1 MANVFIFSMDD
12 AATGTRCGITMTEGC
27 ELEPLLPFIQEKS
40 QIEDLGRIYPDG
52 KCYPWGALESGD
64 NVSAW
69 NIMEQDD
76 LVLGYRN
83 RSIVSASYVWMKI
96 RNPSLAARLW
106 NKTAEGTLSLMC
118 FTDEPQ
124 WGDTPIV
131 SQMLEYLD
139 PDYGDFTKLNSEKC
153 DNILRQYGSFETF
166 VRLGLRFDFPFS
178 FRHSE

>member
-52 KCYPWGALESGD
+52 KCYPWGALESGE

-106 NKTAEGTLSLMC
+106 NESAAGPFSLMC
-118 FTDEPQ
+118 FTDEPH
-124 WGDTPIV
+124 WGDVPIV
-131 SQMLEYLD
+131 PQMLVYLD
-139 PDYGDFTKLNSEKC
+139 RDYRGFTKLASRKC
-153 DNILRQYGSFETF
+153 DSILRDYGSLETF
-166 VRLGLRFDFPFS
+166 VSLGLGYDFPFS
-178 FRHSE
+178 LRHSE